1 MKNTTVRLT
10 AALLS
15 AALAA
20 VCIRVLPDAFSA
32 GTGIRADAAAAQPLT
47 VQIAA
52 ESVVPRASEMTVS
65 VQIEGEIPGKAW
77 IGIVPVGVSHTERDS
92 DDHDVSWEW
101 LRNVQDGA
109 VTLNTPNTIGEY
121 EIRCFDA
128 DDGAAKEVACIPIRT
143 TYRGCMGAQLSV
155 ENRYVAPGSDVE
167 ISASLSGEIP
177 GDAWI
182 GFVPSDAGH
191 SEDESDAVNGNWS
204 WAKDISDGG
213 YVIKAPNTEGN
224 YDIRIFDGD
233 SNHAYEVAR
242 VPVYV
247 TADEDPKGLCVDLEV
262 PDAVFRN
269 AEIPIRISMTGEISK
284 DAWIAVIP
292 SEVAHTEKDGDDHN
306 GAWRRLNEIEN
317 GELTLTAPEQVGN
330 YDIRVYDG
338 EDENTAKEIASQ
350 PFRVIYSTMRGKVS
364 TDEAWVK
371 PGKDVTVRVYITG
384 EYPDE
389 AWIAFVPTEIAH
401 TEKDGDDHNGDWCRV
416 KDIQDGVTT
425 LRAPG
430 EEGVYDIRM
439 YDGEKEGAVEVAFC
453 TLTVS
458 KKPPVRSAFE
468 PVSGL
473 DLNDKKGTLKED
485 NYNVL
490 GWTREGDWALYEN
503 LDFGDGAS
511 YFTLNGISAYTD
523 SSVELYLDALT
534 GTPVGT
540 LPVNVSG
547 YYGNY
552 IDYTIQIPTVTGVHD
567 LYLLFRSPSGAECSQ
582 VNTFVFS
589 KEAPGTSAVVTTAPA
604 QTTTAVQTT
613 VTTVTT
619 VTTASV
625 QAAKL
630 GDVNGD
636 GSIDLKDVTV
646 LRRYLAGGW
655 NAVIIEANSDVN
667 KDGSIDLKDVTVLR
681 RYLAGGWGVTL
692 D

>member
-15 AALAA
+15 AALAS
-20 VCIRVLPDAFSA
+20 VCIKVLPDAFSA
-32 GTGIRADAAAAQPLT
+32 GTGIRADAAAQPLT

-65 VQIEGEIPGKAW
+65 VQTEGEIPGKAW
-77 IGIVPVGVSHTERDS
+77 IGIVPAGVSHTERDS

-101 LRNVQDGA
+101 LKNVQDGA

-128 DDGAAKEVACIPIRT
+128 DDGVAKEVACIPIRT

-155 ENRYVAPGSDVE
+155 KNRYVAPGSEVK

-177 GDAWI
+177 DDAWI

-191 SEDESDAVNGNWS
+191 SEDESDAVNGDWS

-213 YVIKAPNTEGN
+213 YVIKAPSAEGN

-233 SNHAYEVAR
+233 GNHAYEVAR

-247 TADEDPKGLCVDLEV
+247 TADEEPKGLYVDLEV
-262 PDAVFRN
+262 PDAVFRK
-269 AEIPIRISMTGEISK
+269 AEIPIKISMTGEISK

-292 SEVAHTEKDGDDHN
+292 SEIAHTEKDGDDHN
-306 GAWRRLNEIEN
+306 GDWARLKDIQD

-338 EDENTAKEIASQ
+338 EDELTAKEIASQ
-350 PFRVIYSTMRGKVS
+350 PFRVIYSTMRGKIS

-371 PGKDVTVRVYITG
+371 PGKSVTVRVNVTG
-384 EYPDE
+384 EYPDD

-401 TEKDGDDHNGDWCRV
+401 TEKDGDNHNGSWCRV

-425 LRAPG
+425 LGAPG

-439 YDGEKEGAVEVAFC
+439 YDGEYDGAVEVAFC

-458 KKPPVRSAFE
+458 QKPPVRSVFE
-468 PVSGL
+468 PISGL

-485 NYNVL
+485 DYHVL
-490 GWTREGDWALYEN
+490 GWTREGDWALYQN

-511 YFTLNGISAYTD
+511 YFTLNGISVYTD
-523 SSVELYLDALT
+523 SSVELFLDALT
-534 GTPVGT
+534 NPPIGECM
-540 LPVNVSG
+540 LSVSG
-547 YYGNY
+547 NYGKY
-552 IDYTIQIPTVTGVHD
+552 IDYTVQIPTVTGVHD
-567 LYLLFRSPSGAECSQ
+567 LYLVFRSASGGECSQ
-582 VNTFVFS
+582 VNSFVFS
-589 KEAPGTSAVVTTAPA
+589 KEAPPSSTAVTTEPV
-604 QTTTAVQTT
+604 QTTAAVQTT

-619 VTTASV
+619 APV
-625 QAAKL
+625 QAARL
-630 GDVNGD
+630 GDVN
-636 GSIDLKDVTV
+636 
-646 LRRYLAGGW
+646 
-655 NAVIIEANSDVN
+655 E
-667 KDGSIDLKDVTVLR
+667 DGSIDLKDVTVLR
-681 RYLAGGWGVTL
+681 RYLAGGWGAVINEANADVNKDGSIDLKDVTVLRRYLVGGWGVTL